1 MNLVARAPSSPSPRS
16 TQTAEYAR
24 PDLAASS
31 SFFSDEELDSVLN
44 APPSED
50 GPPPQ
55 TPEVSAEARAL
66 ARMLGSQY
74 AEVIA
79 HYAVDALM
87 GRNSRHAPKLRQI
100 VKSFRKLAT
109 EMNDHELLQLY
120 EQLGE
125 LIETFTTSS
134 THERRLSASRKLRD
148 WVMAFADLVGDEAA
162 WKLRRLV
169 VFRKGVH
176 PLISHIREIRGI
188 GDKRLERLYSAGLLT
203 TDSLV
208 DADPSE
214 LSQIV
219 GIPTRLARHV
229 VEACRRFAEHQ
240 RHIVV
245 ASFKSAVDD
254 LKQSFGDV
262 DFDNEDNVR
271 LVAELRETMG
281 ALQSQLREV
290 EGKWKA
296 RTTSM

>member
-1 MNLVARAPSSPSPRS
+1 MNLVARVPSFSSPRAP
-16 TQTAEYAR
+16 QTAEYAR
-24 PDLAASS
+24 PDLASSS

-44 APPSED
+44 APPSTE
-50 GPPPQ
+50 GPAAQ
-55 TPEVSAEARAL
+55 APEVSEEARAL

-125 LIETFTTSS
+125 LIETFTASS
-134 THERRLSASRKLRD
+134 THERRLAASRKLRD

-203 TDSLV
+203 ADSLV
-208 DADPSE
+208 DADPTE

-262 DFDNEDNVR
+262 DLDNDDNVR
-271 LVAELRETMG
+271 LLAELRETMG
-281 ALQSQLREV
+281 ILESRLREV
-290 EGKWKA
+290 EAQWKTKTA
-296 RTTSM
+296 SM